1 MCSLKIR
8 YNINFRYS
16 NTLPTLAFKPRQK
29 LTKDTWPQRSNS
41 MMFIKYTLK
50 THFCFG
56 KKKHFANIIT
66 NLHNFCHLLQNH
78 HYMNKCSCQLC
89 LYKTHLSD
97 KYAHWLSI
105 RQHLKTNMK
114 YISKLKL

>member
-41 MMFIKYTLK
+41 MMFIKYTLI
-50 THFCFG
+50 THFCFEMEQ
-56 KKKHFANIIT
+56 KTFCKNCYKPAQFLPSPT
-66 NLHNFCHLLQNH
+66 KPSLHEQV
-78 HYMNKCSCQLC
+78 
-89 LYKTHLSD
+89 
-97 KYAHWLSI
+97 
-105 RQHLKTNMK
+105 
-114 YISKLKL
+114 